1 VESGAGAEA
10 QVENEV
16 VQQKEEITD
25 VSNAQEEKDA
35 DVQNTSAGWNANDG
49 QGNGLMY
56 GAYGFNGNQNGYPGM
71 DWNQANGFNPMM
83 QMQMQSNMSNG
94 EWGGFPNMMGSF
106 VE

>member
-1 VESGAGAEA
+1 MK
-10 QVENEV
+10 
-16 VQQKEEITD
+16 QKEEITH

-35 DVQNTSAGWNANDG
+35 ENQNTSAGWNANGG
-49 QGNGLMY
+49 QENGMMY

-71 DWNQANGFNPMM
+71 DWNQANGFNAMM
-83 QMQMQSNMSNG
+83 QMQMQNNMSNG